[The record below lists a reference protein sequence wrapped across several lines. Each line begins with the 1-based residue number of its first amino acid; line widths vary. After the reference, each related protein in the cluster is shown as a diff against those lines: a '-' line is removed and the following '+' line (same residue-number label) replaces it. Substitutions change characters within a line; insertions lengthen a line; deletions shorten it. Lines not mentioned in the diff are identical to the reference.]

1 MSIVRTLISLMTL
14 MTHDTHDT
22 PSEKFF
28 KKKFDFYSRTAMQMS
43 YLCVRFKNLT
53 RASAALGIAR

>member
-22 PSEKFF
+22 PSENFF
-28 KKKFDFYSRTAMQMS
+28 KKSLTFIREPQWQCRTFVLS
-43 YLCVRFKNLT
+43 NKGEKIPR
-53 RASAALGIAR
+53 